1 MAPKYLLHKKIIQE
15 GVQRSPPAGAQE
27 KGLQHQQDGK
37 KVQQPPTDLYQDLC
51 TLVRNWRFFGF

>member
-1 MAPKYLLHKKIIQE
+1 MALKYLIHKKIIQK

-51 TLVRNWRFFGF
+51 TLVRN